1 MVRRRMT
8 VTALWDHSVAI
19 ANPRV
24 TWRAIN
30 VEAFAS
36 ACEHLIVDR
45 KWHVV
50 ARRVAD
56 LAGIKIR
63 VGAQIAAR
71 HGARDQRPRGACV
84 RKEIAFRQREVFRL
98 DVHVDTAA
106 QRKRQRK
113 HRKRWKQ
120 AGSQYGANWA
130 PPIPSAV
137 PDFRETAAH
146 HPRCTWD
153 RKKR

>member
-1 MVRRRMT
+1 LLARWNKDRKTGSRAQFADFRRLRRHLLSLGHLCLGGILAQLQCTDIGHDGPAILGRNLRSIVGHRAKAVSHDVEEISQWCFSKAINMVRRRMT

-36 ACEHLIVDR
+36 AGEHLIVDR

-63 VGAQIAAR
+63 VGAQIA
-71 HGARDQRPRGACV
+71 
-84 RKEIAFRQREVFRL
+84 
-98 DVHVDTAA
+98 
-106 QRKRQRK
+106 
-113 HRKRWKQ
+113 
-120 AGSQYGANWA
+120 
-130 PPIPSAV
+130 
-137 PDFRETAAH
+137 
-146 HPRCTWD
+146 
-153 RKKR
+153 